1 MDDARKQI
9 FDSFQEHLY
18 QEYVRYCRHQL
29 RTPSLNGLITYLI
42 DRDLLSKKI
51 IKKYTIQKEFQ
62 HLYPQY
68 KHHKT
73 KTVLALADRFNIS
86 ERSVWSS
93 IKNQQPTIE
102 IQQNSIQ

>member
-1 MDDARKQI
+1 MDAARKQI

-18 QEYVRYCRHQL
+18 HEYVRYCHHQL
-29 RTPSLNGLITYLI
+29 RTPSLPGLITYLI

-62 HLYPQY
+62 NLYPVF

-93 IKNQQPTIE
+93 IKNQGPTIE
-102 IQQNSIQ
+102 IQQSSL